1 MWEIVRDSVEGEE
14 GEYEAPGLE
23 RGGGWDDILELLVM
37 SGFYDH
43 RMLMVW
49 RLEGGWLHA
58 PGVCWQ
64 DRAGEPHYTGQTE
77 RSHQTCHLTLPG
89 NRLTFTLTYLWT
101 VRKYH

>member
-1 MWEIVRDSVEGEE
+1 MVRQFSSIQQNVWEIVRDSVEGEE

-77 RSHQTCHLTLPG
+77 RSHQTCL
-89 NRLTFTLTYLWT
+89 
-101 VRKYH
+101 VDII

>member
-1 MWEIVRDSVEGEE
+1 MRDSVEGEE

-49 RLEGGWLHA
+49 RLEGGRLLYC
-58 PGVCWQ
+58 P
-64 DRAGEPHYTGQTE
+64 
-77 RSHQTCHLTLPG
+77 SHQGSVQDIRENTIMTSSNKSLYMHLVSVGRTGLVSLTTLH
-89 NRLTFTLTYLWT
+89 WSD
-101 VRKYH
+101 

>member
-1 MWEIVRDSVEGEE
+1 MRDSVEGEE

-23 RGGGWDDILELLVM
+23 RSGGWDDILELLVM

-64 DRAGEPHYTGQTE
+64 DRAGEPHYTALVRLRGHT
-77 RSHQTCHLTLPG
+77 RPVLLTSSS
-89 NRLTFTLTYLWT
+89 LT
-101 VRKYH
+101 R

>member
-1 MWEIVRDSVEGEE
+1 MVRQFSSIQQNVWEIVRDSVEGEE

-23 RGGGWDDILELLVM
+23 RSGGWDDILELLVM

-77 RSHQTCHLTLPG
+77 RSHQTCL
-89 NRLTFTLTYLWT
+89 
-101 VRKYH
+101 VDII